1 MKADAAYSGKDCMQ
15 AEEMIQFWKTENTNT
30 KIRQQF
36 PKSWAGS
43 MGGDD
48 YAHDNAAIHPLYRL
62 AGVNLDFKKLFRLG
76 VCGLR
81 VEALRLSKETVEP
94 EK

>member
-1 MKADAAYSGKDCMQ
+1 
-15 AEEMIQFWKTENTNT
+15 
-30 KIRQQF
+30 
-36 PKSWAGS
+36 

-81 VEALRLSKETVEP
+81 DEALRLSKETQEP
-94 EK
+94 EKRILRGRSFCAGIPSPGNGAVYNGGKAFGWTGK